1 VQLGKEAKMPIDM
14 GSISALVTSLQSAVE
29 IARVMK
35 NLRDTSTI
43 QGKVIDHP
51 LSTAPTRQ
59 AVRLPADS

>member
-14 GSISALVTSLQSAVE
+14 GSISALVTSLQSAE